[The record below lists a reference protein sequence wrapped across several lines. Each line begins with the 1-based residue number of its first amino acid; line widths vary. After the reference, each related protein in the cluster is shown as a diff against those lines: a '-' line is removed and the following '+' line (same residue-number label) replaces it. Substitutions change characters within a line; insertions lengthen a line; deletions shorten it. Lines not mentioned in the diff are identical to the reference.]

1 MRKLLAIFGFLFVGF
16 LLLFAYA
23 YSNQP
28 NETMSTLYQK
38 IPEEVREN
46 AQLIAAYYSSQ
57 NGDRE
62 YQFAFY
68 DPKERTL
75 SIYTFKIITL
85 FKITLNEKKSKI
97 SCKTPFNY
105 SILATSPEK
114 LKNFKNCD
122 NCKLFLYKGRIYKNE
137 EIENIYP
144 SIEEMIRGKENTTY
158 VNLVLMK
165 DREISMGVITERV
178 GDCGLVRGLLG
189 YWGLLHMPSTMS
201 SSWRGVIIEF
211 TTESNGTINVIAHY
225 PGNVTLSTIA
235 EVKAPSNKTWEL
247 KEVPLEDIIQALK
260 SKRLASSVKGSLR
273 FEFSITREGERI
285 EAWAAWVNPEKGVL
299 AFWRISPPGKIT
311 RNEFNE
317 FDGYLCTRYGSDI
330 LEKLP

>member
-1 MRKLLAIFGFLFVGF
+1 VGF

-28 NETMSTLYQK
+28 HETMSSLYQK
-38 IPEEVREN
+38 IPEQVREN

-57 NGDRE
+57 NGNRE

-68 DPKERTL
+68 NPKERTM
-75 SIYTFKIITL
+75 SIYTFRISNFLKI
-85 FKITLNEKKSKI
+85 FWDKEENKITCE
-97 SCKTPFNY
+97 TPFNY
-105 SILATSPEK
+105 SVLVTSPEK
-114 LKNFKNCD
+114 LKNFENCD
-122 NCKLFLYKGRIYKNE
+122 NCRLLLYKDRIYKNE

-144 SIEEMIRGKENTTY
+144 SIEKMIRGKENTTY
-158 VNLVLMK
+158 VNLVLIK
-165 DREISMGVITERV
+165 DREISMGVIIERV
-178 GDCGLVRGLLG
+178 GDHGLVRGFLG

-201 SSWRGVIIEF
+201 SPWRGVIIEF
-211 TTESNGTINVIAHY
+211 TTKSNGTINVIAHY

-235 EVKAPSNKTWEL
+235 EVKAPSNKTWKL
-247 KEVPLEDIIQALK
+247 KEVPLEDVIQALK
-260 SKRLASSVKGSLR
+260 SKKLVGSVKGSLR